1 MTISQE
7 TFNSLRRDICDIV
20 YCLCAPEEQDDSQA
34 EWERFEKVIADQ
46 NYFEEKYGEELIDQ
60 IRSAIHQIP
69 ERIKP

>member
-20 YCLCAPEEQDDSQA
+20 YCLTAPEEQDDSEA
-34 EWERFEKVIADQ
+34 EYERFEEVLANQ
-46 NYFEEKYGEELIDQ
+46 NHFEQKYGVELIDQ

>member
-20 YCLCAPEEQDDSQA
+20 YCLCAPEEQDDSEA

-60 IRSAIHQIP
+60 IRNAIHQIP